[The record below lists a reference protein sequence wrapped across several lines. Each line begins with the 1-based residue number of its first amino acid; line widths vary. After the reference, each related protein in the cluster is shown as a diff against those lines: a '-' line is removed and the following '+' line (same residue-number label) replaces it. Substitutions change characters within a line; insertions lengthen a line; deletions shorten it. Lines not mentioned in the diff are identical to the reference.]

1 MVIPQGVYGKKTLPF
16 NDGSVFPVALSNS
29 NCAIVN
35 IQQPQLSSG
44 VGVGVGVGVSDA
56 GGGVV
61 VGVGVAVGHDGHSPF
76 EQSVI
81 GVHVV
86 ISLTI

>member
-1 MVIPQGVYGKKTLPF
+1 M
-16 NDGSVFPVALSNS
+16 
-29 NCAIVN
+29 
-35 IQQPQLSSG
+35 
-44 VGVGVGVGVSDA
+44 GVSDA

-76 EQSVI
+76 EQSSI
-81 GVHVV
+81 DVHVV